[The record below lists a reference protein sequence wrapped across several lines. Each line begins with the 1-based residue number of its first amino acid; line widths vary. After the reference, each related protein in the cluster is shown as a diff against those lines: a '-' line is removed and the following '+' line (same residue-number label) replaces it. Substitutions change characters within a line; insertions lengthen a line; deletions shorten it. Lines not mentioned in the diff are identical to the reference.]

1 AFGQLIVWFSSLN
14 DSVVLLFI
22 GAIVGVLG
30 LGLIQPILFAMSA
43 DTVDYGEWKTGIRAQ
58 GLLSSAPAMGVK
70 IGMGVGGALSGWLL
84 AAGGYV
90 PNQVQSKSA
99 LMAIEWSYIW
109 VPIIGIALAIFVMLF
124 YDLDKTSDE
133 MTSDLEA
140 RKAGGM

>member
-1 AFGQLIVWFSSLN
+1 
-14 DSVVLLFI
+14 
-22 GAIVGVLG
+22 
-30 LGLIQPILFAMSA
+30 
-43 DTVDYGEWKTGIRAQ
+43 
-58 GLLSSAPAMGVK
+58 MGVK

-90 PNQVQSKSA
+90 PNQAQSKSA

-109 VPIIGIALAIFVMLF
+109 VPIIGIALAIFVMFF

-140 RKAGGM
+140 RKAGGINSEL